1 LFRSGFA
8 EPVTSH
14 QNIVDLAIYLKI
26 LDVSLKPSSA
36 SLDRRNSPATLG
48 LAMSENPING
58 PASEFSR
65 SGAMTAIDSH
75 ESHVPR
81 MRGRETPHHERLFER
96 NKQLSSKRPL
106 IMSGFPARPPKI
118 GFASHPIHILECF
131 PIFSIRWALFRIFPF
146 SSASIRVNPRP
157 HDFSQVCREW
167 LCFEECPPAGCLDH
181 CKLSEESE

>member
-1 LFRSGFA
+1 MKWTGLCRS
-8 EPVTSH
+8 
-14 QNIVDLAIYLKI
+14 QAIKISFGLCICLKI
-26 LDVSLKPSSA
+26 LVLPSMPSPA
-36 SLDRRNSPATLG
+36 GLAICNSPATLG
-48 LAMSENPING
+48 PEMSEHPING

-81 MRGRETPHHERLFER
+81 MRGRETPHHERLFDR
-96 NKQLSSKRPL
+96 NKQLSSKSQL

-146 SSASIRVNPRP
+146 SSASIRVNLRP
-157 HDFSQVCREW
+157 NDFSQVCREW

-181 CKLSEESE
+181 CKLSEELE